1 MWAVREV
8 CALAEQKQE
17 KTKER
22 THVARDTVADENTKE
37 IQTTAEHEEMQP
49 LKDAAETQA
58 AQEPAEEGEEQA
70 AQETAEE
77 DDVQEAQELA
87 EEGDAQ
93 AAQEPAE
100 EDDVQE
106 AQELAEEGDAQAAQE
121 TAEEGEVQAAQE
133 AAEED
138 DAQAAQ
144 EAAEEDGAQE
154 AQETAEE
161 GDAQAVQ
168 EPAEEGDAQ
177 AAQETAEEGG
187 AQTVQEPAEEDDAQA
202 AQKPAKEEEGAPGP
216 AESQPDNAAFET
228 EEVQHAQDAAA
239 QAVARRAMQASQPDR
254 EPELEEVNISMPR
267 PAPRAP
273 FEKTPEQ
280 RAAEF
285 AAKADALGRQWDD
298 MPQPAQSTARQPARS
313 KQATR
318 RKQRNTVK
326 KTPAKRQPAGRQ
338 SAQDAP
344 VPATAPQ
351 ASPAPAQ
358 KAAGETAPR
367 HAGTSAPKAARRGAK
382 SWPVW
387 LAACLVLG
395 AAGFFA
401 GMQYAATPA
410 APAQS
415 AVPSSVAPAQPTP
428 DPTAPADPQL
438 WSLLLAN
445 TQNPLPDG
453 YEPPQ
458 LTTIDASGRQ
468 VDSRIADALQQMIAA
483 AEKDG
488 AHLVVTSAYRSYERQ
503 EELYVSMIREYLAL
517 GYSNADAYAAT
528 KRLRNVP
535 GTSEHQTGLAVDII
549 SQSYWQLDEGYAN
562 TYEAR
567 WLKEH
572 AADYGFILRYPKD
585 KTAITGTNFE
595 PWHYRYVGVEDAQK
609 IMAQGLCLEE
619 YLAKVDDSV
628 AGQVAAALENAGVA
642 GTDTESGNAEASS
655 ASSAAQGAAQPSA
668 ASSVPSSQAAGSQS

>member
-37 IQTTAEHEEMQP
+37 IQTTAEHEEMHP

-58 AQEPAEEGEEQA
+58 AQEAAEEDGAQEAQEPTEENDAQAAQEGAEEGDAQAAREPAEEGDMQT
-70 AQETAEE
+70 AQEAAEE
-77 DDVQEAQELA
+77 DDVQEAR
-87 EEGDAQ
+87 
-93 AAQEPAE
+93 EP
-100 EDDVQE
+100 
-106 AQELAEEGDAQAAQE
+106 AEEGDAQAAQE
-121 TAEEGEVQAAQE
+121 TAEEGDAQAAQETAEEGDAQAAQETAEEDDAQAAQE

-144 EAAEEDGAQE
+144 EAAEED
-154 AQETAEE
+154 
-161 GDAQAVQ
+161 
-168 EPAEEGDAQ
+168 
-177 AAQETAEEGG
+177 
-187 AQTVQEPAEEDDAQA
+187 DAQA

-216 AESQPDNAAFET
+216 VESQPDNAAFET

-318 RKQRNTVK
+318 RKQRNTAK

-344 VPATAPQ
+344 VPATASQ

-668 ASSVPSSQAAGSQS
+668 SSSVPSSQAAGSQS